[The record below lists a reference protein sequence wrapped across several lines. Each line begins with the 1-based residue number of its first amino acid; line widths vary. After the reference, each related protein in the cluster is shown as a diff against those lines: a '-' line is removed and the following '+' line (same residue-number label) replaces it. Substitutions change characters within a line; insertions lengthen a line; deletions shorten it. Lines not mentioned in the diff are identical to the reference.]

1 VNDYQGTNLP
11 IMNVYERVL
20 GVLSCKYVDEVVI
33 GAPIAITP
41 EFIKALNIS
50 VVCCGTTP
58 HSYPSNLPDPYK
70 VPKERGMLRVIESP
84 STLTTPKVI
93 DRILENH
100 KLFEARNKKKEEKE
114 INATGKTFT
123 N

>member
-1 VNDYQGTNLP
+1 
-11 IMNVYERVL
+11 
-20 GVLSCKYVDEVVI
+20 
-33 GAPIAITP
+33 
-41 EFIKALNIS
+41 
-50 VVCCGTTP
+50 
-58 HSYPSNLPDPYK
+58 
-70 VPKERGMLRVIESP
+70 MLRVIESP

-93 DRILENH
+93 DRLLENH